1 MSPTLYT
8 VTSPLMGTF
17 YRSSG
22 PDAEPLATPGQSVEA
37 SQVVC
42 IVESMKMFTELR
54 AEKGGRIKRFLV
66 ENEDLVMKNQA
77 LIEIEVDED
86 AG

>member
-1 MSPTLYT
+1 
-8 VTSPLMGTF
+8 MGTF
-17 YRSSG
+17 YRSSS
-22 PDAEPLATPGQSVEA
+22 PDAEPLVALDQHVEA

-42 IVESMKMFTELR
+42 IIESMKMFTELR
-54 AEKGGRIKRFLV
+54 TEKGGRIKRFLV
-66 ENEDLVMKNQA
+66 ENEDPVMKNQA